1 LGPLPI
7 GVGDVLYRPLMS
19 EAVDDGEG
27 DASLK
32 SLGNRRQIVK
42 IGTSSPTLPLLGKGE
57 KSSFDASTA
66 WPTSDTTPAAPSGTG
81 DVGTALKNL
90 DSSSAWKAFEQIAR
104 RWEGQFKRAAA
115 ALFEAEE
122 LAIEGTIN
130 GMKGKSIKAIDYIGI
145 MKAVL
150 GYLGVEAVK
159 KWATAYT
166 PLMMGLMQAQ
176 LTAWTDAVGID
187 WDIESPAV
195 TAYIKDHAYM
205 FAERISETT
214 VEEIRSL
221 FLAAHDEG
229 WSVVRM
235 IEEVQAVYG
244 GWSDLRAEMIA
255 RSETIRSS
263 NAGLVE
269 GYRQNGISRIEWFAA
284 LDERLC
290 PFCGEMHGE
299 QIPMGE
305 AWFAN
310 GSEMQVGDEHL
321 VMDYGD
327 VYWPPLHPNCRCVM
341 QPVFAES

>member
-1 LGPLPI
+1 MGGWITVNEARREVGLGPLPI

-19 EAVDDGEG
+19 EAVDDGAG

-32 SLGNRRQIVK
+32 GMTAD
-42 IGTSSPTLPLLGKGE
+42 GGE
-57 KSSFDASTA
+57 RKEGREVIALSEK
-66 WPTSDTTPAAPSGTG
+66 TG
-81 DVGTALKNL
+81 DRGRKAE
-90 DSSSAWKAFEQIAR
+90 AGEIHWKAFEQIAR

-130 GMKGKSIKAIDYIGI
+130 GMKGKSIKAIDYLGI

-150 GYLGVEAVK
+150 GYLGVEAAK
-159 KWATAYT
+159 KWAAAFT
-166 PLMMGLMQAQ
+166 PLMTGLMQAQ
-176 LTAWTDAVGID
+176 LTAWTDVVGID
-187 WDIESPAV
+187 WDIDNPAV
-195 TAYIKDHAYM
+195 TAYIKEHAYV

-214 VEEIRSL
+214 VEEIRRL
-221 FLAAHDEG
+221 FLAAHDED

-290 PFCGEMHGE
+290 PFCGEMHGK

-305 AWFAN
+305 AWFAD

-321 VMDYGD
+321 VMNYGD